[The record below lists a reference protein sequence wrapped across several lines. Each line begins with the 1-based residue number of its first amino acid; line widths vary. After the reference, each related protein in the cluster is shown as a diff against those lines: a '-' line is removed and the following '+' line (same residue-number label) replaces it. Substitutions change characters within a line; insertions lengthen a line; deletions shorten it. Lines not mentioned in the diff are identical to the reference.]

1 MTKRLFRIFVS
12 YGKGDGE
19 EVSDQFVMED
29 TAENREEML
38 YEHTGMFSELLSD
51 KDEFISGKSDSVDI
65 LLDGGDWDDPTGKAI
80 EVYDKDEL
88 INGENARHKRELAYI
103 ERLFEEVVE

>member
-1 MTKRLFRIFVS
+1 MTKRLFRIYVS

-19 EVSDQFVMED
+19 ELSDQFVLGD

-38 YEHTGMFSELLSD
+38 DEHTGMFSELLSD

-80 EVYDKDEL
+80 VVYDKDDL
-88 INGENARHKRELAYI
+88 INEEKARHKREMSEI
-103 ERLFEEVVE
+103 ERLFEEAD